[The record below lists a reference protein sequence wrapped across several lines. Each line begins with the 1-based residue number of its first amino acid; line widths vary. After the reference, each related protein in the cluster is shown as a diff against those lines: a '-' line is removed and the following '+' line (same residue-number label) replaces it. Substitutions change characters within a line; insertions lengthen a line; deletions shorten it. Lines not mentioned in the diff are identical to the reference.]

1 MDFETEIKANSNT
14 NLDTLWLKEISL
26 HNFKSYVEKKFSFSS
41 QINCIVGENGVGK
54 TNLLDAIH
62 YLCIGKSAF
71 LGTESQQIHQDATF
85 FALKGIFE
93 QAQREATV
101 LCSLEKG
108 KKKELK
114 LNKIP
119 YQKMSEHV
127 GKFPCVLLQPHDT
140 DLIRESSE
148 FRRNFFDNL
157 LSQTS
162 QAYLKALIQY
172 QHTLK
177 QRNALLKQS
186 QELGKKLDLYLVE
199 IYNNMLAESGSFI
212 FQQRQE
218 MIQKFNVFFQKYY
231 QDLAQEK
238 EKVSLQYRSELAKNS
253 LSDLLKTSFSDDLRL
268 LRTTKGVHRDDYLF
282 LIDTKNLKLYGSQG
296 QQKTFVIAL
305 QFAKSDYLYA
315 EKKCA
320 PLLLLDDI
328 FDKLDDSRIEKLAEI
343 LHEQKMGQA
352 FISDARPE
360 RSRSIFQR
368 GHFISIT
375 KYKEKS

>member
-1 MDFETEIKANSNT
+1 MNFDESSEKNIQ
-14 NLDTLWLKEISL
+14 TLWLKEIHL
-26 HNFKSYVEKKFSFSS
+26 HNFKSYEEKKYAFSS
-41 QINCIVGENGVGK
+41 KINCIVGENGVGK

-71 LGTESQQIHQDATF
+71 LGTESQQIRQGANF
-85 FALKGIFE
+85 FALKGKFE
-93 QAQREATV
+93 QEKREEVV

-119 YQKMSEHV
+119 YKKISEHV
-127 GKFPCVLLQPHDT
+127 GKLPCVLLQPQDT

-148 FRRNFFDNL
+148 FRRSFFDNL

-162 QAYLKALIQY
+162 QPYLQALILY

-177 QRNALLKQS
+177 QRNSLLKQCH
-186 QELGKKLDLYLVE
+186 ELGKKVDKNLIKIYDSILVE
-199 IYNNMLAESGSFI
+199 KGNFI
-212 FQQRQE
+212 FEMRRK

-238 EKVSLQYRSELAKNS
+238 EAVSLEYRSELDKEPLAQ
-253 LSDLLKTSFSDDLRL
+253 LLKDSQADDLRL
-268 LRTTKGVHRDDYLF
+268 LRTTKGVHKDDYVF
-282 LIDTKNLKLYGSQG
+282 LLHTKSLKIYGSQG

-315 EKKCA
+315 EKNCP

-343 LHEQKMGQA
+343 LHQERMGQA

-360 RSRSIFQR
+360 RSQAIFQT
-368 GHFISIT
+368 GHFISIP
-375 KYKEKS
+375 S